1 MRGSFK
7 KSKVNTFNY
16 FLNFY
21 SEDKMV
27 IESKIDPKDW
37 VLECER
43 AASKLKIQIKHDP
56 REWRGHFE

>member
-1 MRGSFK
+1 
-7 KSKVNTFNY
+7 
-16 FLNFY
+16 
-21 SEDKMV
+21 MV